1 MFSLRVFSWAALAGA
16 VIAAP
21 LVWATWSGPA
31 AAPAVAARVQA
42 PSLPERRAA
51 GHRRADQ
58 FMRFLRDVRRPLLA
72 ERGDGVGLA
81 RAALQLHR
89 EGVVEQCVVAVVR
102 LRSDVVQRHV
112 RESWEGG
119 HA

>member
-1 MFSLRVFSWAALAGA
+1 MMTTSL
-16 VIAAP
+16 
-21 LVWATWSGPA
+21 
-31 AAPAVAARVQA
+31 
-42 PSLPERRAA
+42 
-51 GHRRADQ
+51 
-58 FMRFLRDVRRPLLA
+58 VRSQTPDKIRL
-72 ERGDGVGLA
+72 D
-81 RAALQLHR
+81 AALQLQR

>member
-1 MFSLRVFSWAALAGA
+1 MLQCLDAALSEFLDLG
-16 VIAAP
+16 
-21 LVWATWSGPA
+21 
-31 AAPAVAARVQA
+31 VAQA

-81 RAALQLHR
+81 RAALQLQR